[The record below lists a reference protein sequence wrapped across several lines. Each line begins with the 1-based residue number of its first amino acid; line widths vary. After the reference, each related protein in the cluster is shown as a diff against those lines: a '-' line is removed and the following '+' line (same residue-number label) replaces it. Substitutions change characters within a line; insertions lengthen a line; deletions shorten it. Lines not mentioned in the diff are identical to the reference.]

1 MEETNYTILIAE
13 DDIDIANLIKLYLES
28 DGFHVL
34 IANDGQQAIDLFNK
48 HHIDLALLDIMMPK
62 MNGLE
67 VVQQIR
73 KTNNIP
79 LIIVSARNED
89 TDKINGLSLG
99 ADDYITKPFNP
110 LEVVARVKSNLRRF
124 YDLNPFHQEKQ
135 TIFKLKDLELD
146 LNGITVKKNGK
157 QLILTPTEFK
167 ILALLIQEPGKVFT
181 KRQLCEYIMGDYIDS
196 DENTLLV
203 HISNLR
209 DKIEDDKSKPT
220 YLITV
225 RGLGY
230 KLQRMD

>member
-99 ADDYITKPFNP
+99 ADDYIDRKS
-110 LEVVARVKSNLRRF
+110 VV
-124 YDLNPFHQEKQ
+124 
-135 TIFKLKDLELD
+135 
-146 LNGITVKKNGK
+146 
-157 QLILTPTEFK
+157 
-167 ILALLIQEPGKVFT
+167 
-181 KRQLCEYIMGDYIDS
+181 
-196 DENTLLV
+196 
-203 HISNLR
+203 
-209 DKIEDDKSKPT
+209 
-220 YLITV
+220 
-225 RGLGY
+225 
-230 KLQRMD
+230 